1 MGWVGRE
8 RKGGGRPGYTA
19 LLVPGGGCLSRAWL
33 PEKPGQRR
41 RKAASH
47 DLGAGR
53 RWASRREGEAEKSIS
68 PLPLLPTT
76 THQSEKNKYISLFSG
91 PALHIYPPFP
101 PPRTNRTG
109 PTETKGEVVGDT
121 ATSPGAS
128 LQRGLGAWV
137 SRRQPRNAKGGGF
150 SGLPSPVPL
159 SSNQAQPPPSTPAP
173 LGQGTRTT
181 CLQPPPPPLGC
192 LAWRAQEPGDR
203 LPPAL
208 QGAGGK

>member
-1 MGWVGRE
+1 MGRE

-101 PPRTNRTG
+101 PPTHKQDR
-109 PTETKGEVVGDT
+109 
-121 ATSPGAS
+121 AH
-128 LQRGLGAWV
+128 
-137 SRRQPRNAKGGGF
+137 RNKGGGGGGY
-150 SGLPSPVPL
+150 SHQPRRISPAWPGRLGLAPAASEREGRGFL
-159 SSNQAQPPPSTPAP
+159 WAP
-173 LGQGTRTT
+173 LPRPSL
-181 CLQPPPPPLGC
+181 LQSGAAASLNPC
-192 LAWRAQEPGDR
+192 APGPRDSHH
-203 LPPAL
+203 LPPAPAPSFGL
-208 QGAGGK
+208 PGLAGAGAR